1 MKKILGIV
9 LMVIMLVAVF
19 TSSVYAVTEEVEQ
32 SSKYLDEFLLYLE
45 DEYMNWEIYD
55 YVEDQYEEVY
65 YHYLDED
72 CEEPVWTLVLC
83 ELNPAPIEA
92 KYGTLINDRVLSIVG
107 GGCMIFEDGYGV
119 FIKETESF
127 VSLTQSNLDYIIEN
141 CPRFVEAI
149 EENEIGQQL
158 GDVDND
164 GCLSVVDATYIQ
176 RCLAEYD
183 DWEMTVYDRVN
194 LDGGNEYVYISDID
208 RDGERSILD
217 ATAIQKKL
225 ARIE

>member
-1 MKKILGIV
+1 MLLAVDIGNTNITMGLFRGEILMANFRLTTQIPS
-9 LMVIMLVAVF
+9 
-19 TSSVYAVTEEVEQ
+19 TS
-32 SSKYLDEFLLYLE
+32 DE
-45 DEYMNWEIYD
+45 
-55 YVEDQYEEVY
+55 
-65 YHYLDED
+65 
-72 CEEPVWTLVLC
+72 
-83 ELNPAPIEA
+83 
-92 KYGTLINDRVLSIVG
+92 
-107 GGCMIFEDGYGV
+107 YGV